1 MMNKLTC
8 KSSINSIF
16 VLFIFSLLFFSLS
29 NSAFARLDVGFDT
42 GNSCPS
48 GQILKDP
55 LGCRTFEQI
64 LDSIANFL
72 IIISAPIVAIMVLY
86 GGYQILFAGGNPEK
100 FKEGKQT
107 ILYAVIGFIIIL
119 IAKGI
124 TALIKNILGAS

>member
-1 MMNKLTC
+1 MFLLL
-8 KSSINSIF
+8 IF
-16 VLFIFSLLFFSLS
+16 FFFPFL
-29 NSAFARLDVGFDT
+29 NSALAALDIGFGT
-42 GNSCPS
+42 GKSNCPS

-86 GGYQILFAGGNPEK
+86 GGYQILFAGGSPEK

-119 IAKGI
+119 VAKGV
-124 TALIKNILGAS
+124 TLLIKNILGAS